1 MYGGG
6 HGKGARIKPD
16 RATQGALELDGL
28 HSGESVVLVPVSGPL
43 FRGLI
48 IPNSRESV
56 LLGDA
61 HKPILTHIGPL
72 YSETTE
78 PMLAA

>member
-1 MYGGG
+1 MYDVGYGEGG
-6 HGKGARIKPD
+6 RSKPD
-16 RATQGALELDGL
+16 RRAGGALELDRL
-28 HSGESVVLVPVSGPL
+28 HSGESVVLVLVSGPL

-61 HKPILTHIGPL
+61 HKPILTRIGPL